1 MNCPRCNAELPDTAT
16 TCFVCG
22 ASTRPAHFSY
32 LPSGVPSWP
41 TTMQANPPYG
51 AGPDLQSAQYVQ
63 KEKSPTATKSA
74 TAPKKPR
81 LGIPAIIALFIVSI
95 LVGGGLTFG
104 ILYANGQQLSFGP
117 QPTQPPVQLP
127 TASASPTP
135 GSTPAAQGTQ
145 LPTPTAF
152 QTVTNGDVGI
162 SMKYPSD
169 WITDPAQKTSDSTSI
184 GIHPQ
189 QQIGIFISIE
199 RFTSSTST
207 RFSSANAVNQNN
219 LTQFQN
225 LQGVVNFQAIP
236 ASNQQR
242 MVGGV
247 QWDEKDATF
256 SNSNGIAF
264 HLTSIAVQR
273 NKIFYDILYY
283 TPSMYYDEAMQKY
296 FQPMLA
302 SFKFLP

>member
-1 MNCPRCNAELPDTAT
+1 MNCPRCNTELPDTAT
-16 TCFVCG
+16 TCDVCG
-22 ASTRPAHFSY
+22 ASTRPAQFSY

-41 TTMQANPPYG
+41 TTMPPNPPYG
-51 AGPDLQSAQYVQ
+51 AGTDLQSAQYVQ
-63 KEKSPTATKSA
+63 KKESPTATKSA
-74 TAPKKPR
+74 SVAKKAR

-127 TASASPTP
+127 AASASPTP
-135 GSTPAAQGTQ
+135 ASTPAAQGTQ

-152 QTVTNGDVGI
+152 QTVTNSDVGI
-162 SMKYPSD
+162 TMKYPSD
-169 WITDPAQKTSDSTSI
+169 WVTDPAQKTSDSTSF

-199 RFTSSTST
+199 RFSSSTSA
-207 RFSSANAVNQNN
+207 RFNSANAVNQNN
-219 LTQFQN
+219 LSQFQN
-225 LQGVVNFQAIP
+225 LQGVANFQAIP
-236 ASNQQR
+236 ASSQQR

-256 SNSNGIAF
+256 NNSNGIAF

-273 NKIFYDILYY
+273 NKLFYDMLFY

-296 FQPMLA
+296 FQPMLN
-302 SFKFLP
+302 SFKFLS

>member
-1 MNCPRCNAELPDTAT
+1 MNCPRCNTELPDTAT
-16 TCFVCG
+16 TCNVCG
-22 ASTRPAHFSY
+22 ASTRPAQFSY

-41 TTMQANPPYG
+41 TTMPPNPPYG

-63 KEKSPTATKSA
+63 KEESPTATKSA
-74 TAPKKPR
+74 SAPKKAR

-95 LVGGGLTFG
+95 LVGGGLTVG

-135 GSTPAAQGTQ
+135 GSTPGAQGTQ

-152 QTVTNGDVGI
+152 QTITSSDVGI

-169 WITDPAQKTSDSTSI
+169 WVTDPAQKTSDSTSF

-189 QQIGIFISIE
+189 QQIGIFLSIE
-199 RFTSSTST
+199 RFSSSTSA

-219 LTQFQN
+219 LSLFQN
-225 LQGVVNFQAIP
+225 LQGVANFQAIP
-236 ASNQQR
+236 ASSQQR

-256 SNSNGIAF
+256 NNSNGIAF

-302 SFKFLP
+302 SFKFLA